1 MLSIPTSEKA
11 PWEALGADP
20 GRRANLAPDLNPMFR
35 EIRLDFDLPALAGE
49 MVEQQSIAL
58 FRQNRAVYSTAILLA
73 HEMGVV
79 SLDEVDTGFA
89 GGPPAITELYR
100 ESLRRIDGQ
109 LNALAQAVVGEDDE
123 AFETI
128 SFEFRDRSLSDGRHH
143 QVDLVLAVNPR
154 FTPLNLVEI
163 ALDLAKVVIGCL
175 RYIQQAGGIG
185 LCTSDIQRTG
195 VGFYLD
201 EELTA
206 LQNAFNAGEAG
217 SDRELAERFLEEGRP
232 PFNEIT
238 DEVDYLEE
246 RIGLLR
252 QIIEHNP
259 EQAFG
264 DIPDLKGI
272 RRFFK
277 VHKTQAVYVD
287 HPWWPFIAETLAFS
301 RFVEKIKRRHPPE
314 FSIFE
319 ADFFYSDCGIGISHA
334 VGFGF
339 DWEEELVAQL
349 YEDIA
354 NAGETP
360 MSHMV
365 VDPLALNAT
374 VEKLRILAKAR
385 GLLRLAEIIE
395 LTQQDYDD

>member
-1 MLSIPTSEKA
+1 
-11 PWEALGADP
+11 
-20 GRRANLAPDLNPMFR
+20 MFR
-35 EIRLDFDLPALAGE
+35 EIRLDFDLPALASE

-79 SLDEVDTGFA
+79 SLDEIDTGFA

-100 ESLRRIDGQ
+100 ESLQRIDGQ
-109 LNALAQAVVGEDDE
+109 LNALAQAVVGEDDDE
-123 AFETI
+123 TFETI
-128 SFEFRDRSLSDGRHH
+128 GFEFRERDRSLSDGRHH
-143 QVDLVLAVNPR
+143 QQVDLVLAVNPR

-175 RYIQQAGGIG
+175 HYIQQAGGIG
-185 LCTSDIQRTG
+185 LCTGDIQRTG

-206 LQNAFNAGEAG
+206 LQNAFNAGDTG
-217 SDRELAERFLEEGRP
+217 SDRELAERFLEEARP

-277 VHKTQAVYVD
+277 AHKTQAAYVD
-287 HPWWPFIAETLAFS
+287 HLWWPFIAETLAFS
-301 RFVEKIKRRHPPE
+301 RFVERIKRRHPPK

-319 ADFFYSDCGIGISHA
+319 ADFFYSDCGIGIGHA

-395 LTQQDYDD
+395 LKQQDYDD